1 MITHLRGQLEEISP
15 AHIVVDCGGV
25 GYFAHISLN
34 TYSKLKDSKSVM
46 VFIQHVVRED
56 AELLYG
62 FADKTE
68 REVFKLLTAVSGIGP
83 ASARMILS
91 SMTAE
96 EVQKNIA
103 NGDVRAFKAI
113 KGIGEKSA
121 QRLIVDLRDKVVNVS
136 VDLSQNLDGSPAAV
150 KSETLAALLALGFA
164 KPQAEKALDKALQD
178 ANNLETTEKLLKV
191 TLKHL

>member
-25 GYFAHISLN
+25 GYYAHISLN

-46 VFIQHVVRED
+46 VYIQHVVRED

-91 SMTAE
+91 AMTAE
-96 EVQKNIA
+96 EVQRNIA

-121 QRLIVDLRDKVVNVS
+121 QRLIVDLRDKVVNAS

-164 KPQAEKALDKALQD
+164 KPQAEKALDKAIQD

-191 TLKHL
+191 TLKYL

>member
-1 MITHLRGQLEEISP
+1 MITHLKGSIEEISP

-56 AELLYG
+56 AELLFG

-68 REVFKLLTAVSGIGP
+68 REVFRLLTGVSGIGP
-83 ASARMILS
+83 TSARMILS
-91 SMTAE
+91 AMTPD
-96 EVQKNIA
+96 EVQRSIA

-121 QRLIVDLRDKVVNVS
+121 QRLIVDLRDKVIHVG
-136 VDLSQNLDGSPAAV
+136 VDLSNILDGSPSAV

-164 KPQAEKALDKALQD
+164 KPQAEKALDKAIQD
-178 ANNLETTEKLLKV
+178 ASNLETTEKLLKV
-191 TLKHL
+191 TLKYL

>member
-25 GYFAHISLN
+25 GYYAHISLN

-46 VFIQHVVRED
+46 VYIQHVVRED

-91 SMTAE
+91 AMTAE
-96 EVQKNIA
+96 EVQRNIA

-164 KPQAEKALDKALQD
+164 KPQAEKALDKAIQV

-191 TLKHL
+191 TLKYL

>member
-96 EVQKNIA
+96 EVQRNIA

>member
-25 GYFAHISLN
+25 GYYAHISLN

-91 SMTAE
+91 AMTAE
-96 EVQKNIA
+96 EVQRNIA

-136 VDLSQNLDGSPAAV
+136 VDLSQNPDGSPAAV

-164 KPQAEKALDKALQD
+164 KPQAEKALDKAIHD

-191 TLKHL
+191 TLKYL

>member
-15 AHIVVDCGGV
+15 AHIVVDCGRV
-25 GYFAHISLN
+25 GYYAHISLN

-91 SMTAE
+91 AMTAE
-96 EVQKNIA
+96 EVQRNIA

-164 KPQAEKALDKALQD
+164 KPQAEKALDKAIQD
-178 ANNLETTEKLLKV
+178 ASNLETTEKLLKV
-191 TLKHL
+191 TLKYL